1 MEVEVGTDCLAGKEK
16 QLSIIIDNL
25 FYHLRF
31 FFFASHVV
39 AFSIYESVNPQV
51 ITARQIVA
59 YISMYMDARHHYALV
74 LCSSTAAA
82 LPPF

>member
-39 AFSIYESVNPQV
+39 AFSIYESVNPHSHNSPTNCSLYIYV
-51 ITARQIVA
+51 HGRQA
-59 YISMYMDARHHYALV
+59 PLCPSSLLADGSSLV
-74 LCSSTAAA
+74 
-82 LPPF
+82 PV